1 MMKSV
6 LSAFCTLCT
15 CKMLKMSK
23 VHKTQTVER
32 ERFITMNT
40 TEKKAIVDNILE
52 LLIQLT
58 EDGENSAPQTTTA
71 PTSNKVEMLTIKESA
86 ALISGLSEHTVRQLV
101 KQGKVKSVRTGAG
114 RKGKILVNKADLIA
128 YFNGKGV

>member
-1 MMKSV
+1 M
-6 LSAFCTLCT
+6 TT
-15 CKMLKMSK
+15 
-23 VHKTQTVER
+23 TQ
-32 ERFITMNT
+32 
-40 TEKKAIVDNILE
+40 KKEIVDNILE

-58 EDGENSAPQTTTA
+58 EDGENSTPQTTTA
-71 PTSNKVEMLTIKESA
+71 PTSNKVEMQPIKESA

-114 RKGKILVNKADLIA
+114 RNGKILVNKADLVA

>member
-1 MMKSV
+1 
-6 LSAFCTLCT
+6 
-15 CKMLKMSK
+15 
-23 VHKTQTVER
+23 
-32 ERFITMNT
+32 MNT

-58 EDGENSAPQTTTA
+58 EDGENSVSQTTTV

-101 KQGKVKSVRTGAG
+101 AQKKIPYIRTGQGKR
-114 RKGKILVNKADLIA
+114 GKILISKTALLDYLEGA
-128 YFNGKGV
+128 A